1 VSAKD
6 YLAWR
11 PHPWHGIEPGD
22 EAPDVVTA
30 YIEMTPYDLVK
41 YEIDKR
47 YGYIRVDRPQR
58 SASIPPALYGFIPRT
73 LCASH
78 VSRTTGLD
86 LPGDNDPLDIC
97 VISERPIER
106 ANIIMDVRVIGGLTM
121 IDGGEVDD
129 KIIGVFVKD
138 NVYNDI
144 REVADLPGV
153 LVERMVHYFETY
165 KWIPGGEK
173 KVEIREPYGRKQA
186 HRVIEA
192 ALQDYQE
199 QIVEHD

>member
-1 VSAKD
+1 MSKD

-22 EAPDVVTA
+22 NCPEVVTA
-30 YIEMTPYDLVK
+30 YVEMTPYDLVK
-41 YEIDKR
+41 YEIDKK

-73 LCASH
+73 LCANQ
-78 VSRTTGLD
+78 VSKVTGLN

-97 VISERPIER
+97 IISERPIER
-106 ANIIMDVRVIGGLTM
+106 ANIILDVKVIGGLTM

-129 KIIGVFVKD
+129 KIVGVFVKD
-138 NVYNDI
+138 NMYGSVQTLS
-144 REVADLPGV
+144 ELPGV
-153 LVERMVHYFETY
+153 LVERLVHYFETY

-173 KVEIREPYGRKQA
+173 KVEIREPYGREQA
-186 HRVIEA
+186 YRVIEA
-192 ALQDYQE
+192 ALADYQTE
-199 QIVEHD
+199 IVEAD

>member
-1 VSAKD
+1 MSKD

-22 EAPDVVTA
+22 QCPEVVTA
-30 YIEMTPYDLVK
+30 YVEMTPYDLVK
-41 YEIDKR
+41 YEIDKK

-73 LCASH
+73 LCSH
-78 VSRTTGLD
+78 QVSKVTGLN

-97 VISERPIER
+97 IISERPIER
-106 ANIIMDVRVIGGLTM
+106 ANIILDVRVIGGLTM

-138 NVYNDI
+138 NMYGGVQTLSQ
-144 REVADLPGV
+144 LPGV
-153 LVERMVHYFETY
+153 LVERLVHYFETY

-173 KVEIREPYGRKQA
+173 KVEIREPYGREQA
-186 HRVIEA
+186 YRVIEA
-192 ALQDYQE
+192 ALADYQTE
-199 QIVEHD
+199 IVEAD